1 MSNGTFGRVRVPRYF
16 FLNPHP
22 LPSCE
27 IFFVS
32 LVSLRLL
39 TTERLKIDYMMQD
52 RLIALGNQAKADLAK
67 AKALNEIEDVRVRYL
82 GRKGVMKEIMK
93 AIPGLS
99 PEEKSIIGKMANELK
114 REISEEIE
122 VATNRFSTSST
133 TLTATPNLKD
143 KTQGVKELFDLS
155 LPGKRQSYG
164 HTHPITQTINEIKSI
179 FSKLGF
185 TVEYGPE
192 VEQEYYNFDA
202 LNVPQDHPSREDF
215 DTFYLDNK
223 LLLRSQTSTVQIRT
237 MKKKRPPIRMIAPGK
252 VYRPDT
258 VDARHA
264 SMFHQIEG
272 LMVDEGVSFRDL
284 KFALTSFSKI
294 YFGQDIKMRFR
305 PSFFPFTEPSAEVDI
320 SCSICNAKGCSVC
333 SHSGWVEVLGAGMVD
348 PNVFEAVGYD
358 AEKYTGFAFGMGV
371 ERLTMLR
378 YGIDD
383 IRLFFENDLRFLS
396 QF

>member
-1 MSNGTFGRVRVPRYF
+1 MQ
-16 FLNPHP
+16 
-22 LPSCE
+22 
-27 IFFVS
+27 
-32 LVSLRLL
+32 
-39 TTERLKIDYMMQD
+39 ERLV
-52 RLIALGNQAKADLAK
+52 ALRSRAKDDLAK
-67 AKALNEIEDVRVRYL
+67 AKTLNEIEYVRVHYL
-82 GRKGVMKEIMK
+82 GRKGAIKEIMK
-93 AIPGLS
+93 AIPSLP
-99 PEEKSIIGKMANELK
+99 PEEKSMMGKMANQLK
-114 REISEEIE
+114 LEISDE
-122 VATNRFSTSST
+122 VEGAKKRFSPSSDSST
-133 TLTATPNLKD
+133 D
-143 KTQGVKELFDLS
+143 KTPRLKNNAQDAKGSFDLS
-155 LPGKRQSYG
+155 LPGKRQPYG
-164 HTHPITQTINEIKSI
+164 HIHPITQTINEIKSI

-185 TVEYGPE
+185 AVEYGPE
-192 VEQEYYNFDA
+192 LEQEYYNFDA
-202 LNVPQDHPSREDF
+202 LNVPPDHPSREDF

-237 MKKKRPPIRMIAPGK
+237 MKKRRPPIRMIAPGK

-272 LMVDEGVSFRDL
+272 LLVDEGVSFQDL
-284 KFALTSFSKI
+284 KYALTSFSKI

-320 SCSICNAKGCSVC
+320 SCSICNAKGCRVC